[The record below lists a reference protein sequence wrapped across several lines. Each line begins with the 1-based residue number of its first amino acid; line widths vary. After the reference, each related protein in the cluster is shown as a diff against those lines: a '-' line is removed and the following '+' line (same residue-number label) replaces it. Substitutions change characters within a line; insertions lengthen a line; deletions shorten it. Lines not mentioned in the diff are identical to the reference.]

1 MRICR
6 RLVAASAAGRP
17 GWGGTPGCAMWR
29 VASGGGRLPRR
40 AAPPNSTQPAVRLP
54 VRGRARAWLR
64 EREGRSSASTAVC
77 SRSGHHGKS
86 PRCPYRAKRNLFG
99 SEPEPEPSWGALT
112 ERAEGSSAAGTE
124 AENSISGRT
133 FRSLKT
139 TRAELRQRPRALAH
153 LNMAGCPAAP
163 TEQNGGSS
171 ARRRWSRLGRTE
183 RRSKQIITFEL
194 VCSCARCRCLL
205 DPLHAEAADPPE
217 GG

>member
-112 ERAEGSSAAGTE
+112 ERAEGSSVGDRGGKFNQQIT
-124 AENSISGRT
+124 NSQSKNPFDVIGKGQG
-133 FRSLKT
+133 LV
-139 TRAELRQRPRALAH
+139 APQRLRALAH
-153 LNMAGCPAAP
+153 QNTPLPLSSRMADASPGAGARAM
-163 TEQNGGSS
+163 GG
-171 ARRRWSRLGRTE
+171 RG
-183 RRSKQIITFEL
+183 
-194 VCSCARCRCLL
+194 
-205 DPLHAEAADPPE
+205 AEASN
-217 GG
+217 